1 MVLAEHYWKKELEF
15 VSRQAAWHAQV
26 GFLAIPKHLML
37 AVDFGQYQ
45 AEPFDKPPKRYSSV
59 VREPKDET
67 QYRAALHWYYYR
79 DIGVLTIRYGR
90 RMVEE
95 GERDIN
101 EADGYKNL
109 IEEELNIIAQFR
121 F

>member
-1 MVLAEHYWKKELEF
+1 M
-15 VSRQAAWHAQV
+15 
-26 GFLAIPKHLML
+26 I
-37 AVDFGQYQ
+37 
-45 AEPFDKPPKRYSSV
+45 
-59 VREPKDET
+59 REPKDET
-67 QYRAALHWYYYR
+67 QYRAAAHFFYYR
-79 DIGVLTIRYGR
+79 DIGVFSVVYNR

-109 IEEELNIIAQFR
+109 IEEQLNFIAQFR